1 MIVDTENSICFEKLA
16 TEKNKHKKSTIKVLL
31 KPKAVLCKVL
41 WLYLTIQTLKDCR
54 LMQSSKMK
62 SRKQQKQNV
71 IRRMNLQAKKK
82 YPKDSD
88 MNATGDF

>member
-16 TEKNKHKKSTIKVLL
+16 TEKNKHKKINNQSFIKA
-31 KPKAVLCKVL
+31 KSSFMQGFMA
-41 WLYLTIQTLKDCR
+41 LTIQTLKDCR

-71 IRRMNLQAKKK
+71 IRRMNLQAKKRH
-82 YPKDSD
+82 PKDSD
-88 MNATGDF
+88 TNATGDF